1 MINATD
7 NKRRLYRTCELD
19 LMTIGEI
26 PAIKLLYDERI
37 LKNAIKTLDLL
48 IMAKIQFARGIEE
61 TVVPDVRLT
70 RAKVGDS
77 STATFTFTN
86 PDILAQDGKI
96 EPTGLYLIDEEGEIK
111 ISAVQGKFVNGKPE
125 SLEAVYVMQS
135 KEEWDRFMRFMNR
148 YAEENGL
155 GLSKS

>member
-1 MINATD
+1 
-7 NKRRLYRTCELD
+7 
-19 LMTIGEI
+19 
-26 PAIKLLYDERI
+26 
-37 LKNAIKTLDLL
+37 
-48 IMAKIQFARGIEE
+48 
-61 TVVPDVRLT
+61 
-70 RAKVGDS
+70 
-77 STATFTFTN
+77 ATFTFTN
-86 PDILAQDGKI
+86 PDILAQEGKI

-125 SLEAVYVMQS
+125 SLEAVYVMKS